1 MSLWGLG
8 TRVLDMCTGRR
19 LWTFVAQPCKLPW
32 LGRTRNQT
40 WWTVQVRTA
49 QAPQSPGSHCQD
61 CAGAAEP
68 RFPLPAPVH
77 TSLPS
82 AGMHHFRIRLR
93 HPRNVPCFPW
103 CVLWE
108 RRGNSHPRCRPH
120 TWVAAG
126 VDKPPCQLCPW
137 SSGAL
142 AVQCHLPGKVAWGVL
157 GAEIKERGV
166 CKGWVPVF
174 LSTHLS

>member
-1 MSLWGLG
+1 MVKVAWVQGEGSCPSGDWGPGYVHRSEAVDLRG
-8 TRVLDMCTGRR
+8 TTMQAPMAGK
-19 LWTFVAQPCKLPW
+19 AQEPD
-32 LGRTRNQT
+32 

-68 RFPLPAPVH
+68 RFPLPAPIH

-142 AVQCHLPGKVAWGVL
+142 AVQCHLPGKVA
-157 GAEIKERGV
+157 
-166 CKGWVPVF
+166 
-174 LSTHLS
+174 